1 MKLFFTSAYSSQPST
16 PLTKS
21 TTWSTLQSSAESTT
35 FNDLG
40 ERSSAE
46 EDEGTVGLPAAES
59 ELLESATDSAS
70 LCSDAAVVVGAAA
83 AAVGRKW
90 AK

>member
-1 MKLFFTSAYSSQPST
+1 MIFTSAYSSQPST

-46 EDEGTVGLPAAES
+46 DEGTVGLPAAES

-70 LCSDAAVVVGAAA
+70 LCSDAAVVGGAAA